1 VVAPLVAIAG
11 ADMHVLTLP
20 VVVRRRI
27 TAVPLVWLIV
37 GAMWT
42 QQSVVYD
49 LLHGGLGDRTWL
61 QIARGD
67 MISAALWAIL
77 TVPILYL
84 ARRFPLERNRP
95 ARLGAY
101 ASAALLTP
109 ILHVALQQRFAYP
122 EIPLS
127 SRVWEMPLMVD
138 IAIFCIVVVVAHHSL
153 FAAWLRAH
161 EAATVVLSSE
171 VATARADVGR
181 LQQIPRVILDSI
193 HAVAETVHVDPSLA
207 ERQLSC
213 LARYLRLAL
222 DSAAGPHV
230 VQEREVALEAAVAA
244 LRTNGVYITALS
256 G

>member
-1 VVAPLVAIAG
+1 
-11 ADMHVLTLP
+11 
-20 VVVRRRI
+20 
-27 TAVPLVWLIV
+27 
-37 GAMWT
+37 
-42 QQSVVYD
+42 
-49 LLHGGLGDRTWL
+49 
-61 QIARGD
+61 
-67 MISAALWAIL
+67 
-77 TVPILYL
+77 
-84 ARRFPLERNRP
+84 
-95 ARLGAY
+95 
-101 ASAALLTP
+101 
-109 ILHVALQQRFAYP
+109 
-122 EIPLS
+122 
-127 SRVWEMPLMVD
+127 
-138 IAIFCIVVVVAHHSL
+138 
-153 FAAWLRAH
+153 
-161 EAATVVLSSE
+161 